1 MQLPGIIEITP
12 DQSDLLAKGARILGT
27 SFLEELWFATW
38 LSALDSLG
46 ADRARKEAIMHAYFQ
61 TELELHA
68 PYHALLRPM
77 TWRRSQEATLQANS
91 LTRLA
96 TKRSKS
102 RLSRTSCPHC

>member
-12 DQSDLLAKGARILGT
+12 DQSDLLTKAAKILGT

-68 PYHALLRPM
+68 PYHAVY
-77 TWRRSQEATLQANS
+77 ATDD
-91 LTRLA
+91 LA
-96 TKRSKS
+96 AVAGGYLARA
-102 RLSRTSCPHC
+102 

>member
-68 PYHALLRPM
+68 TMQSTRPM

-91 LTRLA
+91 LARLA
-96 TKRSKS
+96 TKHSK
-102 RLSRTSCPHC
+102 RKFSRTSCPHC